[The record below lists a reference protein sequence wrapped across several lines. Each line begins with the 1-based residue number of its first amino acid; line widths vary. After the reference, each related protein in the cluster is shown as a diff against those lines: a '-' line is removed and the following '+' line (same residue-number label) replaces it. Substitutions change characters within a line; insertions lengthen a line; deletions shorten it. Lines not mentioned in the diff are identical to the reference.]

1 MLRKY
6 HVSIIIPIY
15 HVEPYIKECLQSVA
29 DQTMTDGVEC
39 ILVDDCGKDNS
50 ASIAKHFI
58 DSYHGNIQFR
68 FVQRE
73 KNGGLSAARNSGMKE
88 ASGKYVYF
96 LDSDDF
102 LIPEAIESLLVLA
115 EKYADVDLMPAL
127 YITDGK
133 RNMSQFNDCSFPE
146 YSDNQY
152 FIKRSLLDYD
162 CIPVTAANRLI
173 RLELIFNNNLW
184 FKEGIIHED
193 NYWTFFLA
201 KYVKRMVFC
210 PKKLYYYRITPGS
223 ITNKINRKKEIFAF
237 TTMVNDFSENID
249 SFYKGAQKR
258 YIFLHLLTMK
268 NNHYYSEKKQV
279 KALINK
285 FSSQCT
291 FVERLLLFLIFN
303 SKGYFQAKV
312 INLLQRVFL
321 LMK

>member
-1 MLRKY
+1 MRPNI
-6 HVSIIIPIY
+6 SIIIPIY
-15 HVEPYIKECLQSVA
+15 NVEQYIEECLQSVA

-50 ASIAKHFI
+50 ASIAKQFI
-58 DSYHGNIQFR
+58 DSYHGNIKFR

-73 KNGGLSAARNSGMKE
+73 KNGGLSAARNSGIRV
-88 ASGKYVYF
+88 ASGMYVYF
-96 LDSDDF
+96 LDSDDY
-102 LIPEAIESLLVLA
+102 LIAEAMESLWALA
-115 EKYADVDLMPAL
+115 EKYEDVDLMPAL

-133 RNMSQFNDCSFPE
+133 RYMSQFNEYSFPGF
-146 YSDNQY
+146 SDNQY
-152 FIKRSLLDYD
+152 LIKRSLLDYD
-162 CIPVTAANRLI
+162 CIPVTAHNRLI
-173 RLELIFNNNLW
+173 RRELIFNNNLW

-201 KYVKRMVFC
+201 KCVKRMVFC
-210 PKKLYYYRITPGS
+210 PEKLYYYRITPGS
-223 ITNKINRKKEIFAF
+223 ITNKINKEKEIFAF

-249 SFYKGAQKR
+249 TFYKGAQKK

-268 NNHYYSEKKQV
+268 NNHYYSEKKEF

-321 LMK
+321 SMK

>member
-1 MLRKY
+1 MDCK
-6 HVSIIIPIY
+6 VSIIIPIY
-15 HVEPYIKECLQSVA
+15 NVEPYILECLQSVSN
-29 DQTMTDGVEC
+29 QTIQYGLEC

-50 ASIAKHFI
+50 AEIAKQFI
-58 DSYHGNIQFR
+58 DSYHGNIKFG

-73 KNGGLSAARNSGMKE
+73 KNGGLSAARNSGIRV
-88 ASGKYVYF
+88 ASGRYVYF
-96 LDSDDF
+96 LDSDDY
-102 LIPEAIESLLVLA
+102 LVPEAIETLLSLA
-115 EKYADVDLMPAL
+115 DKYDDVDLIPAL
-127 YITDGK
+127 YITNGK
-133 RNMSQFNDCSFPE
+133 RDMSQFSEHSFPE
-146 YSDNQY
+146 FSDDQY
-152 FIKRSLLDYD
+152 LIKRSLLDYD

-173 RLELIFNNNLW
+173 KRELILENNLW

-201 KYVKRMVFC
+201 KCVKRMVFC
-210 PKKLYYYRITPGS
+210 PEKLYYYRITPGS
-223 ITNKINRKKEIFAF
+223 ITNKINKEKEIFAF

-249 SFYKGAQKR
+249 TFYKGAQKK

-268 NNHYYSEKKQV
+268 NNHYYSEKKEF

-285 FSSQCT
+285 FGSQCT

-321 LMK
+321 SMK

>member
-15 HVEPYIKECLQSVA
+15 NVEPYILECLQSVSN
-29 DQTMTDGVEC
+29 QTIQYGLEC
-39 ILVDDCGKDNS
+39 ILVDDCGTDNS
-50 ASIAKHFI
+50 AEIAKQFI
-58 DSYHGNIQFR
+58 DSYHGDIKFG

-73 KNGGLSAARNSGMKE
+73 NNGGLSAARNTGIRE
-88 ASGKYVYF
+88 ASGRYVYF
-96 LDSDDF
+96 LDSDDY
-102 LIPEAIESLLVLA
+102 LVPEAIETLLSLA
-115 EKYADVDLMPAL
+115 YKYEDVDLMPAL
-127 YITDGK
+127 YITNGK
-133 RNMSQFNDCSFPE
+133 RDMSQFSEHSFPE
-146 YSDNQY
+146 FSDDQY
-152 FIKRSLLDYD
+152 LIKRSLLDYD

-173 RLELIFNNNLW
+173 KRELILENNLW

-201 KYVKRMVFC
+201 KYVKRMAFC

-223 ITNKINRKKEIFAF
+223 ITNKIDKERETSAFA
-237 TTMVNDFSENID
+237 TMVNDFSENID

-268 NNHYYSEKKQV
+268 NNHYYSDSKELKR
-279 KALINK
+279 LFNIFNC
-285 FSSQCT
+285 QCT
-291 FVERLLLFLIFN
+291 YLERFLMLLIFN

-321 LMK
+321 MK